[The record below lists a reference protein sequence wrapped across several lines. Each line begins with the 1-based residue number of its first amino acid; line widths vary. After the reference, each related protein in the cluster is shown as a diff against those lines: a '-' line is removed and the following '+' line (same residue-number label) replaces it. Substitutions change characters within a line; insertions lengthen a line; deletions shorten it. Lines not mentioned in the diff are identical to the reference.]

1 MNKYLRCVVSGLLA
15 CLMMVMPALATSTF
29 PDVPDST
36 AYAEAAEYLNDVGI
50 MQGDTSGNFNPDKYV
65 TRAQMAAI
73 ICRMLGETEN
83 PTTDGSRFTDV
94 PASYWANGYIAKAA
108 ELGIINGYQDNSFKP
123 NNTVTFEQAV
133 KMVVSA
139 GYGSDEAEVA
149 GGYPNGFLF
158 VAEKENLLNN
168 LSTSK
173 GLPMTRG
180 NVALLLFNFYCANA
194 VFE

>member
-29 PDVPDST
+29 PDVPDSA

-83 PTTDGSRFTDV
+83 LTTDGSRFTDV
-94 PASYWANGYIAKAA
+94 PASYWANGYIMKAA
-108 ELGIINGYQDNSFKP
+108 SLGIINGYQDGSFKP
-123 NNTVTFEQAV
+123 NNTVTYEQAV

-139 GYGSDEAEVA
+139 MGLGEFAEKD
-149 GGYPNGFLF
+149 GGYPDGYIS
-158 VAEKENLLNN
+158 VANSYGYNRQVSAK
-168 LSTSK
+168 K
-173 GLPMTRG
+173 GESLKRWH
-180 NVALLLFNFYCANA
+180 VAIMIYNCMA
-194 VFE
+194 